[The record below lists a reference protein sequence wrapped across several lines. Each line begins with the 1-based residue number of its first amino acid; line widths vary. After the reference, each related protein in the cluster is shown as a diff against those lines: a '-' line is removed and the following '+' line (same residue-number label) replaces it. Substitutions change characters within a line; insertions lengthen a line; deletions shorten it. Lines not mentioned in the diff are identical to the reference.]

1 MPDLVRTLNLAGMP
15 RTAMEGNEMAKRRIR
30 YIRPMILAAA
40 LLALG
45 FSGANHRAA
54 ADDRDSHCVQVGG
67 GILTNFIDATDTL
80 GTATGDLS
88 GGLGVSVLSVT
99 PGSGGG
105 PTIYHVHHHWVTT
118 TGDTL
123 SFKDADLSA
132 FPTGVSGVVLAKY
145 VDGVMLTPGGTGRFA
160 NASGTLAVF
169 GAVDLNQGQ
178 LTLRYSGKICFG
190 SE

>member
-1 MPDLVRTLNLAGMP
+1 MTI
-15 RTAMEGNEMAKRRIR
+15 RRGT
-30 YIRPMILAAA
+30 YIRSIVLAAA
-40 LLALG
+40 LVALG
-45 FSGANHRAA
+45 AWGVSHPNVAE
-54 ADDRDSHCVQVGG
+54 ADDHCVLVGG
-67 GILTNFIDATDTL
+67 GILTNFLDATDTL

-123 SFKDADLSA
+123 LFKDADLSA

-145 VDGVMLTPGGTGRFA
+145 VNGVDLIGGTGRYA
-160 NASGTLAVF
+160 NLLHPANLAVF

-178 LTLRYSGKICFG
+178 LTLRYSGAICFG
-190 SE
+190 GE

>member
-1 MPDLVRTLNLAGMP
+1 
-15 RTAMEGNEMAKRRIR
+15 MEGTEMTIRRIT
-30 YIRPMILAAA
+30 YIRSMVLGGA

-45 FSGANHRAA
+45 CWNACHSAA
-54 ADDRDSHCVQVGG
+54 AEAEEPNCAQVGG
-67 GILTNFIDATDTL
+67 GIVTNFLDTTDTL

-123 SFKDADLSA
+123 LFNDADLSA
-132 FPTGVSGVVLAKY
+132 FPTGVSGAVLAKY
-145 VDGVMLTPGGTGRFA
+145 VKGIDLIGGTGRYA
-160 NASGTLAVF
+160 NATGNLAVF

-178 LTLRYSGKICFG
+178 LTLRYSGTICFG
-190 SE
+190 GE

>member
-1 MPDLVRTLNLAGMP
+1 MTI
-15 RTAMEGNEMAKRRIR
+15 RRIA
-30 YIRPMILAAA
+30 YIRSMVLGAAVLAFGA
-40 LLALG
+40 LSAG
-45 FSGANHRAA
+45 HPAVAQA
-54 ADDRDSHCVQVGG
+54 EDIHCVQVGG
-67 GILTNFIDATDTL
+67 GIVTNFLDNTETL

-88 GGLGVSVLSVT
+88 GGLGVSVLGVT

-123 SFKDADLSA
+123 SLKDADLSA

-145 VDGVMLTPGGTGRFA
+145 LKGVDLIGGTGRYA
-160 NASGTLAVF
+160 TATGNLAVF

-178 LTLRYSGKICFG
+178 LTLRYSGTICFG
-190 SE
+190 GE

>member
-1 MPDLVRTLNLAGMP
+1 MTIRRGTYIRTMVLAG
-15 RTAMEGNEMAKRRIR
+15 
-30 YIRPMILAAA
+30 A

-45 FSGANHRAA
+45 AWSASRPAA
-54 ADDRDSHCVQVGG
+54 AEAEDPHCVQVGG
-67 GILTNFIDATDTL
+67 GIVTNFLDNTETL

-88 GGLGVSVLSVT
+88 GGLGVSVLTVT

-123 SFKDADLSA
+123 YFKDADLSA

-145 VDGVMLTPGGTGRFA
+145 VKGVDLIGGTGRYA
-160 NASGTLAVF
+160 NVSPPANLAVF

-178 LTLRYSGKICFG
+178 LTLRYSGTICFG
-190 SE
+190 GE

>member
-1 MPDLVRTLNLAGMP
+1 MTI
-15 RTAMEGNEMAKRRIR
+15 RRVT
-30 YIRPMILAAA
+30 YIRSMVLGVAVLA
-40 LLALG
+40 
-45 FSGANHRAA
+45 FGAWSAGHPVVAQA
-54 ADDRDSHCVQVGG
+54 EDAQCVQVGG
-67 GILTNFIDATDTL
+67 GIVTNFLDNTETL

-88 GGLGVSVLSVT
+88 GGLGVSVLGVT

-123 SFKDADLSA
+123 LFKDADLSA

-145 VDGVMLTPGGTGRFA
+145 LQGVDLIGGTGRYA
-160 NASGTLAVF
+160 NLLHPANLAVF

-178 LTLRYSGKICFG
+178 LTLRYSGTICFG
-190 SE
+190 DE